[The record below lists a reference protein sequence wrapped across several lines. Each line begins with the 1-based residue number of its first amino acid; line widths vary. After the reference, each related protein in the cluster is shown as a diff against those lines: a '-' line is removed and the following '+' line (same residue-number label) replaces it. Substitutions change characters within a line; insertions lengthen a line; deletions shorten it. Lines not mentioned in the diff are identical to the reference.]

1 MFMRVF
7 FVLIFGVFLAA
18 SIQAQA
24 QPLFPHANS
33 IETTVANADLVFIGT
48 IARFQSLEHG
58 DAPKGR
64 DVGMV
69 IWGRDGKDTTTP
81 AAISF

>member
-1 MFMRVF
+1 MRVF